1 MRYSAYTTMSFVEW
15 LDQGLLSMVPMANM
29 PLLVPRSRDRIPSQN
44 RYAVRD
50 GREEDLARSVLR
62 QWQQHARARVIMHSG
77 RPPDSICWSS
87 SVLTPTIPHPPS
99 LHS

>member
-1 MRYSAYTTMSFVEW
+1 MLHYLAYTVTMSFVEW

-50 GREEDLARSVLR
+50 GREEDLARSVRR
-62 QWQQHARARVIMHSG
+62 QWQQQARARVIMHSG
-77 RPPDSICWSS
+77 RPRQYQVC
-87 SVLTPTIPHPPS
+87 
-99 LHS
+99 

>member
-1 MRYSAYTTMSFVEW
+1 MSFVEW

-62 QWQQHARARVIMHSG
+62 QWQQQARARVIMHSG
-77 RPPDSICWSS
+77 RPPDSICSS
-87 SVLTPTIPHPPS
+87 SVLTPTTTVSLTFPP